1 MEIQLWR
8 SILCPYELAVKELTV
23 KFEHI
28 ISEHR
33 ENDLYSPIEQVSGR
47 VKSVSS
53 ILEKMQRKHIPME
66 RMEEE
71 VEDIAGIRII
81 CQFEEDIETVASLIQ
96 NRSDMT
102 IKSEKNYL
110 KHVKQS
116 GYRSL
121 HLIIYY
127 TVETL
132 NGPRRLQA
140 EIQIR
145 TMAMDFWA
153 TIEHSLQ
160 YKYKG
165 DMPPHV
171 AERLTNAADAIILL
185 DQEMSSVRNE
195 IMDAQ
200 NSSQMQ
206 SNLVKDILNNIENL
220 YRVSSER
227 EVIKIQTEFLRVFHT
242 KDLSAQIGA
251 ARLSFAKP
259 EYMEKFL
266 DITPG
271 SVSVLGL
278 MNDTGHHVQL
288 LIDEDVLNSE
298 FVGCHP
304 CINTSSLRL
313 RTKDL
318 IEKILPAVEHDFIRV
333 KL

>member
-8 SILCPYELAVKELTV
+8 SILCPYELAVRELIV

-132 NGPRRLQA
+132 NGPRKLQA

-171 AERLTNAADAIILL
+171 AERLTNAAEAIILL
-185 DQEMSSVRNE
+185 DQEMSSVRDE

-227 EVIKIQTEFLRVFHT
+227 EITKIQTEFLRVFHT
-242 KDLSAQIGA
+242 KDLKQLE
-251 ARLSFAKP
+251 RFHRQ
-259 EYMEKFL
+259 L
-266 DITPG
+266 DIIAEGYRAQAVYHNIGHQPG
-271 SVSVLGL
+271 KS
-278 MNDTGHHVQL
+278 
-288 LIDEDVLNSE
+288 
-298 FVGCHP
+298 
-304 CINTSSLRL
+304 CIS
-313 RTKDL
+313 
-318 IEKILPAVEHDFIRV
+318 
-333 KL
+333 

>member
-8 SILCPYELAVKELTV
+8 SILCPYELAVRELIV

-132 NGPRRLQA
+132 NGPRKLQA

-145 TMAMDFWA
+145 TMAMDFCA

-185 DQEMSSVRNE
+185 DQEMSSVRDE

-227 EVIKIQTEFLRVFHT
+227 EITKIQTEFLRVFHT
-242 KDLSAQIGA
+242 KDLKQLE
-251 ARLSFAKP
+251 RFHRQ
-259 EYMEKFL
+259 L
-266 DITPG
+266 DIIAEGYRAQAVYHNIGHQPG
-271 SVSVLGL
+271 KS
-278 MNDTGHHVQL
+278 
-288 LIDEDVLNSE
+288 
-298 FVGCHP
+298 
-304 CINTSSLRL
+304 CIS
-313 RTKDL
+313 
-318 IEKILPAVEHDFIRV
+318 
-333 KL
+333 

>member
-8 SILCPYELAVKELTV
+8 SILCPYELAVKELMV

-28 ISEHR
+28 IDEHKQ
-33 ENDLYSPIEQVSGR
+33 NDLYSPIEQVSGR
-47 VKSVSS
+47 VKSLPS

-132 NGPRRLQA
+132 NGPRKLQA

-185 DQEMSSVRNE
+185 DQEMSSVRDE

-227 EVIKIQTEFLRVFHT
+227 EITKIQTEFLRVFHT
-242 KDLSAQIGA
+242 KDLKQLE
-251 ARLSFAKP
+251 RFHRQ
-259 EYMEKFL
+259 L
-266 DITPG
+266 DIIAEGYRAQAVYHNIGHQPG
-271 SVSVLGL
+271 KS
-278 MNDTGHHVQL
+278 
-288 LIDEDVLNSE
+288 
-298 FVGCHP
+298 
-304 CINTSSLRL
+304 CIS
-313 RTKDL
+313 
-318 IEKILPAVEHDFIRV
+318 
-333 KL
+333 

>member
-8 SILCPYELAVKELTV
+8 SILCPYELAVRELIV

-132 NGPRRLQA
+132 NGPRKLQA

-185 DQEMSSVRNE
+185 DQEMSSVRDE

-206 SNLVKDILNNIENL
+206 SNLVKDILNKIENL

-227 EVIKIQTEFLRVFHT
+227 EITKIQTEFLRVFHT
-242 KDLSAQIGA
+242 KDLKQLE
-251 ARLSFAKP
+251 RFHRQ
-259 EYMEKFL
+259 L
-266 DITPG
+266 DIIAEGYRAQAVYHNIGHQPG
-271 SVSVLGL
+271 KS
-278 MNDTGHHVQL
+278 
-288 LIDEDVLNSE
+288 
-298 FVGCHP
+298 
-304 CINTSSLRL
+304 CIS
-313 RTKDL
+313 
-318 IEKILPAVEHDFIRV
+318 
-333 KL
+333 

>member
-8 SILCPYELAVKELTV
+8 SILCPYELAVRELIV

-132 NGPRRLQA
+132 NGPRKLQA

-185 DQEMSSVRNE
+185 DQEMSSVRDE

-227 EVIKIQTEFLRVFHT
+227 EVSKIQDEFLRVFKT
-242 KDLSAQIGA
+242 KDLQQMK
-251 ARLSFAKP
+251 RFHRQ
-259 EYMEKFL
+259 L
-266 DITPG
+266 DIIAEGYRAQAVYHNIGHQPG
-271 SVSVLGL
+271 KS
-278 MNDTGHHVQL
+278 
-288 LIDEDVLNSE
+288 
-298 FVGCHP
+298 
-304 CINTSSLRL
+304 CIS
-313 RTKDL
+313 
-318 IEKILPAVEHDFIRV
+318 
-333 KL
+333 

>member
-8 SILCPYELAVKELTV
+8 SILCPYELAVRELIV

-132 NGPRRLQA
+132 NGPRKLQA

-185 DQEMSSVRNE
+185 DQEMSSVRDE

-206 SNLVKDILNNIENL
+206 SNLVKDILNNIVNL

-227 EVIKIQTEFLRVFHT
+227 EITKIQTEFLRVFHT
-242 KDLSAQIGA
+242 KDLKQLE
-251 ARLSFAKP
+251 RFHRQ
-259 EYMEKFL
+259 L
-266 DITPG
+266 DIIAEGYRAQAVYHNIGHQPG
-271 SVSVLGL
+271 KS
-278 MNDTGHHVQL
+278 
-288 LIDEDVLNSE
+288 
-298 FVGCHP
+298 
-304 CINTSSLRL
+304 CIS
-313 RTKDL
+313 
-318 IEKILPAVEHDFIRV
+318 
-333 KL
+333 

>member
-8 SILCPYELAVKELTV
+8 SILCPYELAVRELIV

-132 NGPRRLQA
+132 NGPRKLQA

-185 DQEMSSVRNE
+185 DQEMSSVRDE

-227 EVIKIQTEFLRVFHT
+227 EITKIQTEFLRVFQT
-242 KDLSAQIGA
+242 KDLKQLE
-251 ARLSFAKP
+251 RFHRQ
-259 EYMEKFL
+259 L
-266 DITPG
+266 DIIAEGYRAQAVYHNIGHQPG
-271 SVSVLGL
+271 KS
-278 MNDTGHHVQL
+278 
-288 LIDEDVLNSE
+288 
-298 FVGCHP
+298 
-304 CINTSSLRL
+304 CIS
-313 RTKDL
+313 
-318 IEKILPAVEHDFIRV
+318 
-333 KL
+333 

>member
-8 SILCPYELAVKELTV
+8 SILCPYELAVRELIV

-132 NGPRRLQA
+132 NGPRKLQA

-153 TIEHSLQ
+153 SIEHSLQ

-185 DQEMSSVRNE
+185 DQEMSSVRDE

-227 EVIKIQTEFLRVFHT
+227 EITKIQTEFLRVFHT
-242 KDLSAQIGA
+242 KDLKQLE
-251 ARLSFAKP
+251 RFHRQ
-259 EYMEKFL
+259 L
-266 DITPG
+266 DIIAEGYRAQAVYHNIGHQPG
-271 SVSVLGL
+271 KS
-278 MNDTGHHVQL
+278 
-288 LIDEDVLNSE
+288 
-298 FVGCHP
+298 
-304 CINTSSLRL
+304 CIS
-313 RTKDL
+313 
-318 IEKILPAVEHDFIRV
+318 
-333 KL
+333 

>member
-1 MEIQLWR
+1 MEIPLWR
-8 SILCPYELAVKELTV
+8 SILCPYELAVRELIV

-132 NGPRRLQA
+132 NGPRKLQA

-185 DQEMSSVRNE
+185 DQEMSSVRDE

-227 EVIKIQTEFLRVFHT
+227 EITKIQTEFLRVFHT
-242 KDLSAQIGA
+242 KDLKQLE
-251 ARLSFAKP
+251 RFHRQ
-259 EYMEKFL
+259 L
-266 DITPG
+266 DIIAEGYRAQAVYHNIGHQPG
-271 SVSVLGL
+271 KS
-278 MNDTGHHVQL
+278 
-288 LIDEDVLNSE
+288 
-298 FVGCHP
+298 
-304 CINTSSLRL
+304 CIS
-313 RTKDL
+313 
-318 IEKILPAVEHDFIRV
+318 
-333 KL
+333 

>member
-8 SILCPYELAVKELTV
+8 SILCPYELAVRELIV

-66 RMEEE
+66 RMEQE

-132 NGPRRLQA
+132 NGPRKLQA

-242 KDLSAQIGA
+242 KDLKQLE
-251 ARLSFAKP
+251 RFHRQ
-259 EYMEKFL
+259 L
-266 DITPG
+266 DIIAEGYRAQAVYHEVGHQPG
-271 SVSVLGL
+271 KS
-278 MNDTGHHVQL
+278 
-288 LIDEDVLNSE
+288 
-298 FVGCHP
+298 
-304 CINTSSLRL
+304 CIS
-313 RTKDL
+313 
-318 IEKILPAVEHDFIRV
+318 
-333 KL
+333 

>member
-8 SILCPYELAVKELTV
+8 SILCPYELAVRELIV

-132 NGPRRLQA
+132 NGPRKLQA

-185 DQEMSSVRNE
+185 DQEMSSVRDE

-206 SNLVKDILNNIENL
+206 SNLVKNILNNIENL

-227 EVIKIQTEFLRVFHT
+227 EITKIQTEFLRVFHT
-242 KDLSAQIGA
+242 KDLKQLE
-251 ARLSFAKP
+251 RFHRQ
-259 EYMEKFL
+259 L
-266 DITPG
+266 DIIAEGYRAQAVYHNIGHQPG
-271 SVSVLGL
+271 KS
-278 MNDTGHHVQL
+278 
-288 LIDEDVLNSE
+288 
-298 FVGCHP
+298 
-304 CINTSSLRL
+304 CIS
-313 RTKDL
+313 
-318 IEKILPAVEHDFIRV
+318 
-333 KL
+333 

>member
-8 SILCPYELAVKELTV
+8 SILCPYELAVRELIV

-71 VEDIAGIRII
+71 VEDIARIRII

-132 NGPRRLQA
+132 NGPRKLQA

-185 DQEMSSVRNE
+185 DQEMSSVRDE

-227 EVIKIQTEFLRVFHT
+227 EITKIQTEFLRVFHT
-242 KDLSAQIGA
+242 KDLKQLE
-251 ARLSFAKP
+251 RFHRQ
-259 EYMEKFL
+259 L
-266 DITPG
+266 DIIAEGYRAQAVYHNIGHQPG
-271 SVSVLGL
+271 KS
-278 MNDTGHHVQL
+278 
-288 LIDEDVLNSE
+288 
-298 FVGCHP
+298 
-304 CINTSSLRL
+304 CIS
-313 RTKDL
+313 
-318 IEKILPAVEHDFIRV
+318 
-333 KL
+333 

>member
-8 SILCPYELAVKELTV
+8 SILCPYELAVRELIV

-33 ENDLYSPIEQVSGR
+33 KNDLYSPIEQVSGR

-132 NGPRRLQA
+132 NGPRKLQA

-185 DQEMSSVRNE
+185 DQEMSSVRDE

-227 EVIKIQTEFLRVFHT
+227 EITKIQTEFLRVFHT
-242 KDLSAQIGA
+242 KDL
-251 ARLSFAKP
+251 K
-259 EYMEKFL
+259 
-266 DITPG
+266 
-271 SVSVLGL
+271 
-278 MNDTGHHVQL
+278 QL
-288 LIDEDVLNSE
+288 ERFHRQL
-298 FVGCHP
+298 
-304 CINTSSLRL
+304 
-313 RTKDL
+313 DL
-318 IEKILPAVEHDFIRV
+318 IAEGYRAQAVYHNIGHQPG
-333 KL
+333 KSCIS

>member
-8 SILCPYELAVKELTV
+8 SILCPYELAVRELIV

-28 ISEHR
+28 ISDHR

-132 NGPRRLQA
+132 NGPRKLQA

-185 DQEMSSVRNE
+185 DQEMSSVRDE

-227 EVIKIQTEFLRVFHT
+227 EITKIQTEFLRVFHT
-242 KDLSAQIGA
+242 KDLKQLE
-251 ARLSFAKP
+251 RFHRQ
-259 EYMEKFL
+259 L
-266 DITPG
+266 DIIAEGYRAQAVYHNIGHQPG
-271 SVSVLGL
+271 KS
-278 MNDTGHHVQL
+278 
-288 LIDEDVLNSE
+288 
-298 FVGCHP
+298 
-304 CINTSSLRL
+304 CIS
-313 RTKDL
+313 
-318 IEKILPAVEHDFIRV
+318 
-333 KL
+333 

>member
-8 SILCPYELAVKELTV
+8 SILCPYELAVRELIV

-132 NGPRRLQA
+132 NGPRKLQA

-160 YKYKG
+160 NKYKG

-185 DQEMSSVRNE
+185 DQEMSSVRDE

-227 EVIKIQTEFLRVFHT
+227 EITKIQTEFLRVFHT
-242 KDLSAQIGA
+242 KDLKQLE
-251 ARLSFAKP
+251 RFHRQ
-259 EYMEKFL
+259 L
-266 DITPG
+266 DIIAEGYRAQAVYHNIGNQPG
-271 SVSVLGL
+271 KS
-278 MNDTGHHVQL
+278 
-288 LIDEDVLNSE
+288 
-298 FVGCHP
+298 
-304 CINTSSLRL
+304 CIS
-313 RTKDL
+313 
-318 IEKILPAVEHDFIRV
+318 
-333 KL
+333 